1 MDFMFTEEQK
11 ELRRRVRK
19 FAEEKLAPLAP
30 VVDESEEISWDLVK
44 LLADEGLLRLMVP
57 KEYGGARN
65 GKLRQHLH
73 RAGGV
78 QPDM

>member
-30 VVDESEEISWDLVK
+30 EVDESEESSWDLVK
-44 LLADEGLLRLMVP
+44 
-57 KEYGGARN
+57 
-65 GKLRQHLH
+65 
-73 RAGGV
+73 
-78 QPDM
+78 